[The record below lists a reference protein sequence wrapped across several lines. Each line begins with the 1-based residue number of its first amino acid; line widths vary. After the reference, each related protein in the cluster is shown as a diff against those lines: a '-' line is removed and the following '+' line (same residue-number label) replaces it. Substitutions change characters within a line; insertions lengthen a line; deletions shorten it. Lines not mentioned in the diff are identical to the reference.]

1 LTVGGARPKLI
12 STFAPVVEPPRADD
26 SPSETSG
33 MTTRTSSALPERTP
47 PAGARLDG
55 AVLPKRFESVEA
67 LDDFLATPT
76 QALVDDLAK
85 APGDILILGVAG
97 KMGPTLARLAKN
109 AAPDRRVIGVA
120 RFSDKAVQA
129 RLDAAGVETIAADLL
144 NRAEIDALPRVPNVV
159 FAAGHK
165 FGASGNPALT
175 WAMNTWVPAL
185 VAESFRES
193 RIVAFS
199 TGNVYPLTTIG
210 RQAAS
215 EATPPAPVGDYA
227 QSCVGRERMFEYFS
241 GRYGTPGRIFRLNY
255 AIDMRY
261 GVLADIAGKIKRGQ
275 PVDVTMGHV
284 NVIWQGDANAQ
295 VLRCLAHCT
304 TPTTPIN
311 CTGPETLSVRW
322 LAAELGARLGIAPQ
336 VTGQEAPTALLSDT
350 TRAAALFGYPRV
362 PMGAMLDWVADW
374 VGAERESFNKPTKFE
389 VRDGDF

>member
-1 LTVGGARPKLI
+1 M
-12 STFAPVVEPPRADD
+12 S
-26 SPSETSG
+26 
-33 MTTRTSSALPERTP
+33 TRTSSAPPERSE
-47 PAGARLDG
+47 PAGRRLDG
-55 AVLPKRFESVEA
+55 AALPKRFASVDE
-67 LDDFLATPT
+67 LDDFLATPS
-76 QALVDDLAK
+76 QVLIDDLSRS
-85 APGDILILGVAG
+85 PGDILILGVAG

-144 NRAEIDALPRVPNVV
+144 NRAEIHALPRVPNVV

-165 FGASGNPALT
+165 FGASGNPSLT
-175 WAMNTWVPAL
+175 WAMNTFVPAL
-185 VAESFRES
+185 VAESFKES

-210 RQAAS
+210 RQAAT

-241 GRYGTPGRIFRLNY
+241 GRHGTPGRIFRLNY

-261 GVLADIAGKIKRGQ
+261 GVLADIAGKVKRGQ

-284 NVIWQGDANAQ
+284 NMIWQGDANAQ

-304 TPTTPIN
+304 TPTTPLN

-322 LAAELGARLGIAPQ
+322 LAGELGARLGLAPQ
-336 VTGQEAPTALLSDT
+336 ITGQEAPTALLSDT
-350 TRAAALFGYPRV
+350 TQASTLFGYPRV
-362 PMGAMLDWVADW
+362 PLGAMLDWVADW
-374 VGAERESFNKPTKFE
+374 VGADRESFNKPTKFE
-389 VRDGDF
+389 VRDGSF